1 MYGSIHVFL
10 FRYSS
15 HFQDIHLIQDI
26 LFSTFAATNAIIRPR
41 QAAMLMAMRRSV
53 ASASHLITGGPTRKP
68 KKLMLETMVMAML
81 ALTLAMPSPIQ
92 ESRHRR

>member
-15 HFQDIHLIQDI
+15 HFQDI
-26 LFSTFAATNAIIRPR
+26 LFPTFAATNAIIRPR
-41 QAAMLMAMRRSV
+41 QAAMLMAMRKSV
-53 ASASHLITGGPTRKP
+53 ASASHPITGGPTSKP